1 MSLDRTILLNNGV
14 RIPIFGFGTFKMT
27 DKEELK
33 QLIKDSIK
41 IGYRHIDTA
50 TMYQNEEA
58 IGEALEEVFNDPSY
72 GVSRK
77 DIWITTK
84 LCTDDQGYEGTYR
97 SVANSL
103 KKLRTDY
110 IDLYLIHWPYTSG
123 RERSDVS
130 NKETRKE
137 SWKALEELYEK
148 KTLRAI
154 GVSNFYIQHMEDLLT
169 YAKVV
174 PAINQCEYHPLLFI
188 KEEVENCKKHGIAF
202 EAYRSLVAGKLL
214 DGTFNAEQL
223 DEVAKKHGVTKAQV
237 LLAWSLNRDI
247 IVIPKASSESRLR
260 QNFESQ
266 TIILDQE
273 DMEKIDSISK
283 TMNARITSDPNTM
296 A

>member
-1 MSLDRTILLNNGV
+1 MSLSRTVLLNNGL
-14 RIPIFGFGTFKMT
+14 RMPILGFGTFKMT
-27 DKEELK
+27 DKDLLK
-33 QLIKDSIK
+33 QLVKDSIK
-41 IGYRHIDTA
+41 VGYRHIDTA
-50 TMYQNEEA
+50 TAYQNEDA

-77 DIWITTK
+77 DIWITSK
-84 LCTDDQGYEGTYR
+84 LSPKDQGYEGAYE

-103 KKLRTDY
+103 KRLRTDY
-110 IDLYLIHWPYTSG
+110 IDLYLVHWPFTSG
-123 RERSDVS
+123 REYSDIA
-130 NKETRKE
+130 NKESRKQ
-137 SWKALEELYEK
+137 SWKALEELYEQK
-148 KTLRAI
+148 KLRSI
-154 GVSNFYIQHMEDLLT
+154 GVSNYYINHIDDLLT

-174 PAINQCEYHPLLFI
+174 PAVNQMEYHPMLFV
-188 KEEVENCKKHGIAF
+188 KEQVENCKKHGIAF
-202 EAYRSLVAGKLL
+202 EAYMSFVAGKML

-266 TIILDQE
+266 TVNLDQE

-283 TMNARITSDPNTM
+283 TMNTRVAPDPSTM
-296 A
+296 V